1 MGAWGVG
8 IFEDDTSCDLID
20 EAMDD
25 GALTLIEEAME
36 VDMDQYID
44 FEDAHKIIVSA
55 ALIDTIVNATDHHY
69 PTENFDEWLKD
80 QPHDEIAA
88 FKDDIALRLH
98 SVLADSELSELWQD
112 EEESFPQW
120 KAIIAR
126 LIQSLEK

>member
-8 IFEDDTSCDLID
+8 IFDDDTSCDFID
-20 EAMDD
+20 KAMDT
-25 GALTLIEEAME
+25 GAVALIEEAME
-36 VDMDQYID
+36 VDMDRYID

-55 ALIDTIVNATDHHY
+55 ALIDTVVNATDHQY
-69 PTENFDEWLKD
+69 PSENFALWLKD
-80 QPHDEIAA
+80 QPHAEIAG

-112 EEESFPQW
+112 EEDKFPQW